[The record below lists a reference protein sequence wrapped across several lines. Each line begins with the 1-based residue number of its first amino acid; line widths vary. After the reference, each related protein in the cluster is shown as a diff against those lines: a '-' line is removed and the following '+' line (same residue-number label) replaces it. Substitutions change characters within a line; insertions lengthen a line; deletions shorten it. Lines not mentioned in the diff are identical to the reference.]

1 MMGWL
6 VQCFYAYRIYILSKR
21 RILIP
26 AIVFVLASVSL
37 GFAIGSTYHAF
48 TQRYFASFD
57 QWAWGVYVWLGTAV
71 GADLVLTGALVYYL
85 RQNKSGTDESDEN
98 HNGLIETIVRVT
110 IENNLA
116 TGVTSIIHAGLFA
129 SMESNYHVIFNCES
143 SSPSVTR
150 SPTDRLQIS
159 SSSSTSRRFWC
170 RSIRA
175 LPSARSSTTVS
186 RSPHPPTRSAQGC
199 TRRSVPRTPT

>member
-1 MMGWL
+1 MHSCTTGPSPTTGTSRSFSCPPGYVLSDRKIFINILIQSFSIDPAITGMMGWL

-98 HNGLIETIVRVT
+98 HNGLIEIIVRVT

-143 SSPSVTR
+143 SSASVTR
-150 SPTDRLQIS
+150 SSTDRL
-159 SSSSTSRRFWC
+159 
-170 RSIRA
+170 
-175 LPSARSSTTVS
+175 
-186 RSPHPPTRSAQGC
+186 
-199 TRRSVPRTPT
+199 